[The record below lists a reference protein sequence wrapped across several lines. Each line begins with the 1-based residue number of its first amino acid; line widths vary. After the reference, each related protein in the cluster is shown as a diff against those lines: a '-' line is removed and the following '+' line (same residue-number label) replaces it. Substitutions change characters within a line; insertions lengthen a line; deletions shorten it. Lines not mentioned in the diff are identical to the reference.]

1 MLPTER
7 LFRRWFLPKAI
18 ARLKSCTNKGA
29 DMNKLLAALV
39 CAFAASAVSAATYEV
54 FITGPGGHSNGSY
67 GNTNAVHAGSRAV
80 LELEK
85 ALPCAVITDFK
96 GGATVNAIAGDAAF
110 KVNTAMC
117 KTPEVDNKA
126 LIEKA
131 IKAGVDKENAFR
143 GVKAGDLVK
152 GFPAEIQF
160 KIK

>member
-1 MLPTER
+1 
-7 LFRRWFLPKAI
+7 
-18 ARLKSCTNKGA
+18 
-29 DMNKLLAALV
+29 
-39 CAFAASAVSAATYEV
+39 
-54 FITGPGGHSNGSY
+54 
-67 GNTNAVHAGSRAV
+67 
-80 LELEK
+80 
-85 ALPCAVITDFK
+85 
-96 GGATVNAIAGDAAF
+96 
-110 KVNTAMC
+110 MC

>member
-1 MLPTER
+1 
-7 LFRRWFLPKAI
+7 
-18 ARLKSCTNKGA
+18 
-29 DMNKLLAALV
+29 MNKLLAVLI
-39 CAFAASAVSAATYEV
+39 CSLSASAVSAATYDV
-54 FITGPGGHSNGSY
+54 SITGPGGHSNGSY

-85 ALPCAVITDFK
+85 ALPCAVVTDFK

-117 KTPEVDNKA
+117 KTPEADNKA
-126 LIEKA
+126 SIEQAVKT
-131 IKAGVDKENAFR
+131 GVDTENAFR
-143 GVKAGDLVK
+143 GVKAGDLVI

>member
-1 MLPTER
+1 
-7 LFRRWFLPKAI
+7 
-18 ARLKSCTNKGA
+18 
-29 DMNKLLAALV
+29 MNKLLAALV

-67 GNTNAVHAGSRAV
+67 GVHAGSRAV